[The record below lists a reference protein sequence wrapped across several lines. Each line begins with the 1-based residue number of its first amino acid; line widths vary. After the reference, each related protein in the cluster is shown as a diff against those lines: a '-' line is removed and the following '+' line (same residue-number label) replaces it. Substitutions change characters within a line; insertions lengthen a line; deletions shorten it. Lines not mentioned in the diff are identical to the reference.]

1 MRRRREGVESPTC
14 NVPFAALL
22 VEVWPLSICQETY
35 AEHISMPRITVD
47 GKRANRVDA
56 DLSMGI
62 EDFKPKP
69 LSQATAPIARI
80 ETNAIDWSVQSES
93 LLLPNAKAHLPGP
106 PPRQV
111 TAQNRRGGP
120 GQVQHFVRRLCCT
133 SHSCSRNQPSKYSP
147 SNSSPTKSAH

>member
-93 LLLPNAKAHLPGP
+93 LLLPNAKAQQRRPAGHDTWETDKRAAVCCSNLFGGRFTLAVISRRRIFAASRLFWARICP
-106 PPRQV
+106 QV
-111 TAQNRRGGP
+111 
-120 GQVQHFVRRLCCT
+120 
-133 SHSCSRNQPSKYSP
+133 
-147 SNSSPTKSAH
+147 